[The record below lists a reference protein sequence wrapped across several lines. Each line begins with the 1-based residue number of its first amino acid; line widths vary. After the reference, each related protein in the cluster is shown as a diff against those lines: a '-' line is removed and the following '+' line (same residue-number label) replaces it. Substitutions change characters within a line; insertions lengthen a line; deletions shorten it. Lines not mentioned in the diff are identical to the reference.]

1 MNGSV
6 NKKHGRKAI
15 KEYFIKTIC
24 YLLIMLAVTIAVA
37 FATINTVTNFVHR
50 VEERVPMEVRDIVLD
65 DGTYNLQKDEYSEA
79 VEYDYGAKIGV
90 ITGESFGLNS
100 SIYCGSNRVSLSNGV
115 GFEKQSGLIGDS
127 GTSVII
133 GYMEGKFSPLEYAKK
148 GDVIH
153 ITTAY
158 GNYSYSITD
167 IQYVKSSDESFKSS
181 GNSLVLCGICS
192 DFSQHSG
199 ENLVVFADMI
209 DREVQ

>member
-1 MNGSV
+1 MSGSV

-15 KEYFIKTIC
+15 KEYYIKTIC

-37 FATINTVTNFVHR
+37 FATINTVTNLIHT
-50 VEERVPMEVRDIVLD
+50 VEEYVPMEVRDIVLD
-65 DGTYNLQKDEYSEA
+65 DSSYDLQKDECSEA

-90 ITGESFGLNS
+90 ITSDSFGLNS

-115 GFEKQSGLIGDS
+115 GFEKQSERIGND
-127 GTSVII
+127 GTSVIV
-133 GYMEGKFSPLEYAKK
+133 GYMEGEFSPLEFAEK
-148 GDVIH
+148 GDVID

-158 GNYSYSITD
+158 GNYSYRITD

-199 ENLVVFADMI
+199 ENLVVFADMT